1 MSLLNLNSS
10 AGRGPRGTSSSRAWV
25 GFGLVIAVLGIGS
38 TFAANI
44 QINNNANIEFG
55 RGFTQTVFCGGAH
68 EVTVAPISTYVDP
81 VLAAPENSFQANF
94 AREYITGPNDFTAE
108 SNLTPP
114 PSTVNG
120 LTGWWTQ
127 GTNTRVLQADQSLTA
142 AKANPGPYVF
152 TERVLRGDVPGYYK
166 VNRRAPQ
173 KAVITPAVETGF
185 RVGGVIISDIPPECE
200 GVNFVIRAFAETGTA
215 KTLISGQIS
224 ANNSSLNITEIAVP
238 WRNTPNETPT
248 PSSDRTKL
256 VTASPLVTA
265 LEGVASLKIT
275 FNNASG
281 RNLMDA
287 DDLDKLTVETQKD
300 ALIP

>member
-1 MSLLNLNSS
+1 
-10 AGRGPRGTSSSRAWV
+10 V

-81 VLAAPENSFQANF
+81 VLAAPENSFSTRF
-94 AREYITGPNDFTAE
+94 GLSYFTEENDFTSE
-108 SNLTPP
+108 SGLLVPY
-114 PSTVNG
+114 STVYG
-120 LTGWWTQ
+120 VKGWWTR
-127 GTNTRVLQADQSLTA
+127 GTNTRRLAADQSLAA
-142 AKANPGPYVF
+142 AKLERGTYAF
-152 TERVLRGDVPGYYK
+152 TERQQRIGGEDYGYYK
-166 VNRRAPQ
+166 IDTREFRKV
-173 KAVITPAVETGF
+173 VITPAVETGF
-185 RVGGVIISDIPPECE
+185 RVGGVIISDIPPACA

-238 WRNTPNETPT
+238 WTNTPNVTPT

-275 FNNASG
+275 FNKASG

>member
-1 MSLLNLNSS
+1 
-10 AGRGPRGTSSSRAWV
+10 V

-44 QINNNANIEFG
+44 QINNNADIEFG
-55 RGFTQTVFCGGAH
+55 RGFTQTVFCGGEQ

-81 VLAAPENSFQANF
+81 VLAASATSLLD
-94 AREYITGPNDFTAE
+94 ARFGVTYWAGNVTGSYIQRNTGFT
-108 SNLTPP
+108 
-114 PSTVNG
+114 TVNG
-120 LTGWWTQ
+120 IEGFWLTKVGNNPPITIASNQ
-127 GTNTRVLQADQSLTA
+127 SPTAVQA
-142 AKANPGPYVF
+142 NIGEYVF
-152 TERVLRGDVPGYYK
+152 SPK
-166 VNRRAPQ
+166 VNRDGTVGVYKVKTFTTAP
-173 KAVITPAVETGF
+173 AVITPAVETGF
-185 RVGGVIISDIPPECE
+185 RVGGVLISNIPSQCE

-224 ANNSSLNITEIAVP
+224 ADNFSVDITEIAALWTGSP
-238 WRNTPNETPT
+238 GETT

-265 LEGVASLKIT
+265 LEGVGSLKIT
-275 FNNASG
+275 FNKASG

>member
-1 MSLLNLNSS
+1 
-10 AGRGPRGTSSSRAWV
+10 V

-44 QINNNANIEFG
+44 QINNDADIEFG
-55 RGFTQTVFCGGAH
+55 RGFTQTVFCGREQ
-68 EVTVAPISTYVDP
+68 EVTIAPISTYVDP
-81 VLAAPENSFQANF
+81 VLAALENSFQANF
-94 AREYITGPNDFTAE
+94 ARDYLTGPNDFTAQ
-108 SNLTPP
+108 SYLTPP

-127 GTNTRVLQADQSLTA
+127 GTNTRVLQAVQSLTA

-152 TERVLRGDVPGYYK
+152 TERVLRDNVLGYYK
-166 VNRRAPQ
+166 VNRRAAPQ
-173 KAVITPAVETGF
+173 KVVITPAVETGF
-185 RVGGVIISDIPPECE
+185 RVGGVIISDIPPECA

-224 ANNSSLNITEIAVP
+224 ANNSSLNITEIAALWTGNP
-238 WRNTPNETPT
+238 GETT

-265 LEGVASLKIT
+265 LEGDASLKII
-275 FNNASG
+275 FNKASG

-287 DDLDKLTVETQKD
+287 DDLDKLTVETQED